1 MLGVRIGLIKWLL
14 PVALLALLAWANL
27 VSSQRSATL
36 GAELARQ
43 ESAQLA
49 QDALLRVETVL
60 AERINDLSLLAGHW
74 VEWPAERRRVEFE
87 KQAMRIIQRES
98 SYQSIVFLDPDSI
111 VRAGIDREGSTAM
124 VGADRKAVSG
134 RRELHLAV
142 LGSHEPLC
150 SPVVTLQSGEPG
162 IVLYVPTLANNDPR
176 AASIGIVAGRLRL
189 EDVAAEITR
198 AVPDAE
204 DCLAVALDGRPVI
217 TPTDQ
222 SRSPSGAIA
231 EQGAHDQRVLL
242 QRRWETSVHPGAD
255 RAFASLRSQGTRTL
269 SFNLAV
275 SALAALLLAIALRVV
290 ERARDDRERLRQS
303 RETYRALFEGA
314 GDAIFVLD
322 TEGHIIDANSA
333 ACQRLGYSRAQ
344 LQGRPISD
352 IDRPDHA
359 QLAAERVEQVN
370 RQGSAV
376 FETVHVAAD
385 GGQIDVECSVRA
397 IQYAGRPAVLGVVR
411 DISGRKRAQKAIQR
425 ERDRVQQYLDVMDS
439 MLVALTP
446 DMTITLINRK
456 ACEILGYEEG
466 ELLGRSWVDTCIP
479 PEIRADITQLGAIIA
494 AIEATPSTLHENQVL
509 TRSGERRLIAWHNAV
524 LRDDEGAIVGLLAH
538 GEDITEH
545 RAAEDALRRSEEQ
558 YRRIVETANEGIWIL
573 DEAGNTV
580 FVNHQMAEMLGYEP
594 QDVVGRPVRDFIHE
608 DYASTLEDALRR
620 RRDGV
625 AGRYEAR
632 YVRSDG
638 SDLWVVTSGTPLYN
652 DHGDYVGAMGLMA
665 DITERK
671 VAEEEAARLE
681 ERIRQAGRLEAIG
694 RLAGGVAHDLNNM
707 LAPIMGFSDLAL
719 IALDSVHPAHAYIEQ
734 VQAAAERA
742 RDLTWQLLAFGRK
755 QALDIRPIDLNDLIT
770 ELDGVLRITIREDT
784 QTRIGLHPDLPAVMA
799 DPAQIEQ
806 VLVNLVVNA
815 QDAMPTGGKL
825 TIETAP
831 VYLDEDYAAQRPDVS
846 VGPYAMLAVTDTGEG
861 MTKETL
867 DRAFE
872 PFYTTKGPG
881 AGTGLGLASAYG
893 VVRQHGGHISLYSEV
908 GQGTT
913 AKVYLPAVSDSAE
926 PIDVTAGRGIGHG
939 TETIMVVEDDE
950 TVRTLTCQ
958 MLERAGYRTI
968 EADGAEQALALAE
981 THDGDFDLL
990 LTDVV
995 MPGTNGKELYA
1006 LLRARM
1012 PGLRVLYM
1020 SGYTDNVIAHHGML
1034 EPGTQFIAKPF
1045 TVAAL
1050 TARVRE
1056 VLDRD

>member
-1 MLGVRIGLIKWLL
+1 MLGVRIGVIKWLI
-14 PVALLALLAWANL
+14 PVALLALLVWANL
-27 VSSQRSATL
+27 VSSQRSAAL
-36 GAELARQ
+36 AVELARH

-49 QDALLRVETVL
+49 HETIVRIEAVITERV
-60 AERINDLSLLAGHW
+60 NDLSLLASHW
-74 VEWPAERRRVEFE
+74 TEWPPEHRRAEFE
-87 KQAMRIIQRES
+87 KQAARIIGRES
-98 SYQSIVFLDPDSI
+98 SYQSIAFLDPDSI
-111 VRAGIDREGSTAM
+111 VLAGMDRGGSAAI
-124 VGADRKAVSG
+124 VGTDRKLEPG
-134 RRELHLAV
+134 RRELHLTV
-142 LGSHEPLC
+142 LGNREPLC
-150 SPVVTLQSGEPG
+150 SPVVTLQSGDPG
-162 IVLYVPTLANNDPR
+162 IVLYVPAIQSGNPR
-176 AASIGIVAGRLRL
+176 EACIGIVAARLRL

-198 AVPDAE
+198 AVPDT
-204 DCLAVALDGRPVI
+204 DTCLEVTLDGRPVI
-217 TPTDQ
+217 TPTDEG
-222 SRSPSGAIA
+222 RSHSDAFAELGA
-231 EQGAHDQRVLL
+231 QQQRVVL
-242 QRRWETSVHPGAD
+242 QRRWETSVHPREG
-255 RAFASLRSQGTRTL
+255 RAFASLRSQGTRAL
-269 SFNLAV
+269 AFNLAV

-290 ERARDDRERLRQS
+290 ERSRDDRERFRQS

-314 GDAIFVLD
+314 ADAIFVLD
-322 TEGHIIDANSA
+322 TEGRIIDANSA
-333 ACQRLGYSRAQ
+333 ACKRLGYSWVQ
-344 LQGRPISD
+344 LQGRPICEIERTD
-352 IDRPDHA
+352 YA
-359 QLAAERVEQVN
+359 QMALERVEQVK
-370 RQGSAV
+370 REGSAV
-376 FETVHVAAD
+376 FESIHVAAD

-397 IQYAGRPAVLGVVR
+397 IQYAGRPALLGVVR

-425 ERDRVQQYLDVMDS
+425 ERDRVQQYLDVMNS

-446 DMTITLINRK
+446 DMTITLVNRK
-456 ACEILGYEEG
+456 ACEILGYEES
-466 ELLGRSWVDTCIP
+466 ELLGKSWVDTCIP
-479 PEIRADITQLGAIIA
+479 PEIRADIAQLVAVIRS
-494 AIEATPSTLHENQVL
+494 IEADPTRAHENQVL
-509 TRSGERRLIAWHNAV
+509 TKSGERRLIAWHNAL
-524 LRDDEGAIVGLLAH
+524 LRNGDGAIVGLLAH

-573 DEAGNTV
+573 DEAGITV
-580 FVNHQMAEMLGYEP
+580 FVNRQMAEMLGYEP
-594 QDVVGRPVRDFIHE
+594 EDVLGRPVGDFINE
-608 DYASTLEDALRR
+608 DYAPNLEEALRR
-620 RRDGV
+620 RREG
-625 AGRYEAR
+625 ASERYEAR
-632 YVRSDG
+632 YVRRDG

-652 DHGDYVGAMGLMA
+652 DHGEYVGAMGLMT

-671 VAEEEAARLE
+671 VAEAETARLE
-681 ERIRQAGRLEAIG
+681 ERIRRAGRLEAIG

-719 IALDSVHPAHAYIEQ
+719 MALDPAHHAYAHIEQ

-755 QALDIRPIDLNDLIT
+755 QALDVRPIDLNTLIT

-784 QTRIGLHPDLPAVMA
+784 QAFIDLHPGLPAVMA

-831 VYLDEDYAAQRPDVS
+831 VNLDDDYAADHPDVTP
-846 VGPYAMLAVTDTGEG
+846 GPYVMVAVTDTGEG
-861 MTKETL
+861 MTEETL
-867 DRAFE
+867 ERAFE
-872 PFYTTKGPG
+872 PFYTTKRSG

-913 AKVYLPAVSDSAE
+913 AKVYLPAVTDPAERVEVTSGSA
-926 PIDVTAGRGIGHG
+926 IRHG

-950 TVRTLTCQ
+950 TVRMLACQ

-968 EADGAEQALALAE
+968 ECDGAEQALALAE
-981 THDGDFDLL
+981 THDGRFDLL

-995 MPGTNGKELYA
+995 MPDINGRQLYA
-1006 LLRARM
+1006 ELSARM

-1034 EPGTQFIAKPF
+1034 EPGTHLIAKPF

-1050 TARVRE
+1050 TTRVRE
-1056 VLDRD
+1056 VLDGD